1 LDWRLRI
8 HVISLRELVL
18 LQRSLCSIDD
28 VGAFKARGFPD
39 AWLSTVQPALPLLP
53 AKRKN
58 GGPKPTPLTQN
69 RLRRRGSVFRR
80 TKNGPP
86 SPISRGKWSERIFR
100 HHCVTNGRRMVNLAQ
115 MAGPF
120 AHFGNRGCAVYAASF
135 ARIWEQQGK
144 NGLRSLVSRRKNP
157 LRFLSGI
164 YQFIQTNAATCQL

>member
-1 LDWRLRI
+1 VAHLDWRLRI

-86 SPISRGKWSERIFR
+86 SPISRGKWSERTTFTVLNSR
-100 HHCVTNGRRMVNLAQ
+100 PPWRQAMRR
-115 MAGPF
+115 
-120 AHFGNRGCAVYAASF
+120 R
-135 ARIWEQQGK
+135 E
-144 NGLRSLVSRRKNP
+144 
-157 LRFLSGI
+157 FLLKQRAI
-164 YQFIQTNAATCQL
+164 